1 MSEPKSPLT
10 SARMF
15 DGVSDTILADW
26 LDSDAQ
32 MLDGRPGLNNHVA
45 ACRAA
50 AERLRA
56 NHE

>member
-1 MSEPKSPLT
+1 MSEPRSPLT

-15 DGVSDTILADW
+15 DQQGNEELAQW
-26 LDSDAQ
+26 LDNDAD

-50 AERLRA
+50 AERLRM
-56 NHE
+56 E